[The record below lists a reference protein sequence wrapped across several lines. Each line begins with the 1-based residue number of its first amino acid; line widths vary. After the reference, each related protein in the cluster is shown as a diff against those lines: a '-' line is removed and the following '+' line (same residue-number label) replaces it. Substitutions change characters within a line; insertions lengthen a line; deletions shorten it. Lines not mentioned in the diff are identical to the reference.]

1 MTGCPYTFGLI
12 VLHWNGEW
20 KVKYQYCQMLPK
32 HSTRLKVDLI
42 LCMAHF
48 MWVSGHAALRPLCRR
63 ESVSRPV
70 SLPDQTHIHL
80 CLPGCWWPL
89 LSGVK
94 LTFTLASVNSLAL
107 HPRPP
112 SLCGQSE
119 ESVLAR
125 DDDEH
130 LGEFHPCASQS
141 QRVHTEGF
149 KEAIKLPKFLTQ
161 WWCFLETPELHEEER
176 NFRFNFVLDFD
187 REMFMLLQ
195 QLPSSQSAVLSLD
208 SHLAD
213 DYFNR

>member
-1 MTGCPYTFGLI
+1 
-12 VLHWNGEW
+12 
-20 KVKYQYCQMLPK
+20 MLPK
-32 HSTRLKVDLI
+32 HSTHLKVYLV

-80 CLPGCWWPL
+80 RLPDCWWPL

-107 HPRPP
+107 HARPP

-130 LGEFHPCASQS
+130 LGELHLCASQS

-149 KEAIKLPKFLTQ
+149 KEAIKHPKFHTQ
-161 WWCFLETPELHEEER
+161 WWCFFAPPELHEEER
-176 NFRFNFVLDFD
+176 KFRCYFVLDFD
-187 REMFMLLQ
+187 REMFRPLQ
-195 QLPSSQSAVLSLD
+195 QWPTSQSAVLSLD
-208 SHLAD
+208 SHLS
-213 DYFNR
+213 FQQLK